1 MKHIVIQQIAMLLTI
16 LVLVVAVRRWV
27 RFEIQDQLPQL
38 LRELTRHMPVYS
50 AETTQGRE
58 AEFIRD
64 RLPKRVPRMFAL
76 AAILMS
82 GLLVWWLSRE
92 ALL

>member
-16 LVLVVAVRRWV
+16 LVLVGAVRRWV
-27 RFEIQDQLPQL
+27 RCEILVEL
-38 LRELTRHMPVYS
+38 SRVLRVRTRDMPVYS